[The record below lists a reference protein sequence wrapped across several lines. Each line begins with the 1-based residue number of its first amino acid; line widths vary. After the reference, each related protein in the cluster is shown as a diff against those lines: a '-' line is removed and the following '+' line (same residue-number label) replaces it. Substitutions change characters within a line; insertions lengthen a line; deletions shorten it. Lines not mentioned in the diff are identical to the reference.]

1 VRNCV
6 GVHLAHYLKK
16 TIDRI
21 ELTSKE
27 FLARWGIQLDN
38 RPVDM
43 QLSFVDPGMLL
54 LGKVE
59 KSLNDII
66 FPLARNAYNTYYRQ
80 VFDVSF
86 DSFPELELVVVF
98 AERND
103 KVEKLRACLEM
114 FRQSM
119 NLKISLSELC
129 LPNNRP
135 ESWAELFS
143 GQLSRSPLYLF
154 VLQEPL
160 PAASLLEPL
169 VRQGVLFDLVR

>member
-1 VRNCV
+1 MRNCV

-103 KVEKLRACLEM
+103 KVEKLRAC
-114 FRQSM
+114 R
-119 NLKISLSELC
+119 C
-129 LPNNRP
+129 
-135 ESWAELFS
+135 S
-143 GQLSRSPLYLF
+143 GR
-154 VLQEPL
+154 
-160 PAASLLEPL
+160 A
-169 VRQGVLFDLVR
+169 